1 MTVNKDSPYIDVM
14 LALSAKCDVKRG
26 KVDGAVATLSS
37 LVKNYPGS
45 PTVPAIKEALKRLQ
59 SGESDEALA
68 LLDAVENG
76 NYKEVLEN
84 VDQPAK
90 KPVRTRRW

>member
-1 MTVNKDSPYIDVM
+1 
-14 LALSAKCDVKRG
+14 L
-26 KVDGAVATLSS
+26 
-37 LVKNYPGS
+37 KNYPGS
-45 PTVPAIKEALKRLQ
+45 PTVPTIKEALKRLQ
-59 SGESDEALA
+59 SGETDPALV

-90 KPVRTRRW
+90 KPVRPRRS